1 MKSRQNRRMWAKV
14 SAVASVLAFSF
25 CLLSLQVPADS
36 PLKEGGFASTSGKKI
51 PEYVTGEILVKFKDV
66 VTNKQVDSVNST
78 YGGSVIYTS
87 PYAGFKRIRIPSE
100 KTVPEMVELYGKDP
114 LVEYAEPNYIA
125 YAYWTP
131 NDTYY
136 YLQWHFPQINMPSAW
151 DTDPGGS
158 PGVIVAVLD
167 SGVAYEDYGPY
178 QRAPDLA
185 GTNFVPGY
193 DFVNSDFHPN
203 DDEAH
208 GTHVTGT
215 IAQTTNNNLGV
226 AGIAFNASVMPVKV
240 LGADGS
246 GTYQQIAD
254 GIDYA
259 VDGGADVINAS
270 LGGSFDSNAMY
281 NAVRHAYDNGVVFV
295 AATGNDNSAFL
306 SYPAAYNEVIA
317 VGAVDINKNRAYYSN
332 YGIGMELM
340 APGGDT
346 SVDQNG
352 DGYVD
357 GVLQQT
363 FSGGVFTNWAYWFW
377 QGTSMAAP
385 HVTGL
390 IALMLSGWGASGIE
404 PSGPSRIENIRDIL
418 HSTAEDLG
426 APGYDTVYGY
436 GLIDAAAALSEARAV
451 VLEVDPPSLDFG
463 EVGKSSS
470 KTMSFRAYNTGTGI
484 LSGTISD
491 NRSWII
497 VSSTSFE
504 GNDNIISVSVQT
516 EGLAESGSPYTGTVT
531 LASNGGTKTVDVS
544 VTVIPTGVAAYP
556 NPVSTSDSTVTFWGT
571 SIPNAQVR
579 IYTLTGE
586 LIRTLTE
593 AYGASKVFWDGRNE
607 QGNPV
612 ARGVYYYTAKNFR
625 GKFVVR

>member
-1 MKSRQNRRMWAKV
+1 MWAK
-14 SAVASVLAFSF
+14 AITVASVVALSF

-36 PLKEGGFASTSGKKI
+36 PLKEGGFAALTGKKT
-51 PEYVTGEILVKFKDV
+51 PQYVAGEILVKFKDV
-66 VTNKQVDSVNST
+66 VTNKQIDSVNSA
-78 YGGSVIYTS
+78 YGTSVIYTS
-87 PYAGFKRIRIPSE
+87 PYAGFNIIKIPLDR
-100 KTVPEMVELYGKDP
+100 TVFEMVELYREKA

-125 YAYWTP
+125 HAYWTP
-131 NDTYY
+131 NDPLYSF
-136 YLQWHFPQINMPSAW
+136 QWHFPQINMPSAW
-151 DTDPGGS
+151 DIDPGGN

-167 SGVAYEDYGPY
+167 TGIAYEDYGSY

-185 GTNFVPGY
+185 GTNFIPGY
-193 DFVNSDFHPN
+193 DFVNMDSHPN

-215 IAQTTNNNLGV
+215 IAQTTNNSLGV
-226 AGIAFNASVMPVKV
+226 AGIAFNSSIMPVKV

-254 GIDYA
+254 GIYYA
-259 VDGGADVINAS
+259 VDNGAMVINCS
-270 LGGSFDSNAMY
+270 LGGPFSSSTLYD
-281 NAVRHAYDNGVVFV
+281 AVQYAYDNDVVFV
-295 AATGNDNSAFL
+295 AATGNDNL
-306 SYPAAYNEVIA
+306 SVIGYPAAYGEVIA
-317 VGAVDINKNRAYYSN
+317 VGAVDINKVRAYYSN
-332 YGIGMELM
+332 YGTGMELM

-346 SVDQNG
+346 SVDLNG
-352 DGYVD
+352 DGYMD

-363 FSGGVFTNWAYWFW
+363 FSGGDPTNFDYWFW

-390 IALMLSGWGASGIE
+390 IALIQSGWAASGIE
-404 PSGPSRIENIRDIL
+404 NSGPSRIENIRDIL

-451 VLEVDPPSLDFG
+451 VLEVDPSSLDFG

-470 KTMSFRAYNTGTGI
+470 KTMTFRAYNAGTGI
-484 LSGTISD
+484 LSGTISN
-491 NRSWII
+491 NRSWIS

-504 GNDNIISVSVQT
+504 GNDNTISVTVET
-516 EGLAESGSPYTGTVT
+516 GGLAESSSPYTGTVT
-531 LASNGGTKTVDVS
+531 LTSNGGTKTVDVS
-544 VTVIPTGVAAYP
+544 VTVIPSGAVAYP
-556 NPVSTSDSTVTFWGT
+556 NPVPASDSTITFWGT
-571 SIPNAQVR
+571 SIPNAEIR

-586 LIRTLTE
+586 LVRTLTE
-593 AYGASKVFWDGRNE
+593 VYGDSNVSWDGRNDK
-607 QGNPV
+607 GNLV

-625 GKFVVR
+625 GKFVVK